1 MGELKNLVAAQQDVL
16 VRVKQAGRQAALAG
30 LGLVEVLKAEG
41 EKLQAVDFN
50 AKAEGLKAQ
59 ALEIKGKVLAI
70 DVKAEA
76 EKLQAI
82 DVKAK
87 AEELKTLVLELKGKV
102 LAVDAKAEVEK
113 LLAEV
118 QKLFADLVAK
128 GEQRAA

>member
-1 MGELKNLVAAQQDVL
+1 MGELKNFVASQQDV
-16 VRVKQAGRQAALAG
+16 VERVKSAGRQAAMAG

-50 AKAEGLKAQ
+50 AKGEALKAQ
-59 ALEIKGKVLAI
+59 ALELKSKLQAV

-76 EKLQAI
+76 EKIQAI

-87 AEELKTLVLELKGKV
+87 AEELKALALELKGKV

-118 QKLFADLVAK
+118 QKLFNELVAK

>member
-1 MGELKNLVAAQQDVL
+1 MGELKNLVAAQQDVV
-16 VRVKQAGRQAALAG
+16 VRAKNAGRQAYLAG

-41 EKLQAVDFN
+41 EKLQAVDV
-50 AKAEGLKAQ
+50 KAEGEKLKSK
-59 ALEIKGKVLAI
+59 ALELKGKLQAV

-76 EKLQAI
+76 EKLQTI

-87 AEELKTLVLELKGKV
+87 AEELKALVLELKGKV
-102 LAVDAKAEVEK
+102 LSVDAKAELDK
-113 LLAEV
+113 LVAEV

>member
-1 MGELKNLVAAQQDVL
+1 MGELKNLVAAQQDVV
-16 VRVKQAGRQAALAG
+16 VRVKNAGRQAALAG
-30 LGLVEVLKAEG
+30 LGLVEVLKVEG

-50 AKAEGLKAQ
+50 AKAEEVKAK
-59 ALEIKGKVLAI
+59 ALELKTKLQAV

-82 DVKAK
+82 DLKAK
-87 AEELKTLVLELKGKV
+87 AEALKALALELKGKV

-113 LLAEV
+113 LVADV
-118 QKLFADLVAK
+118 QKLFNELIAK

>member
-1 MGELKNLVAAQQDVL
+1 MTTPMQVGIIGSGDVARSL
-16 VRVKQAGRQAALAG
+16 GRAFIT
-30 LGLVEVLKAEG
+30 LGHSVMLGSRTPEG

-50 AKAEGLKAQ
+50 AKTEELKAK
-59 ALEIKGKVLAI
+59 AVELKGKLQAV

-82 DVKAK
+82 DLKAK
-87 AEELKTLVLELKGKV
+87 AEELKALALELKGKV

-118 QKLFADLVAK
+118 QKLFAELVAK